1 MNIWIIDNDIIM
13 EIAYFIYLKIKLF
26 ASCVTYHIDNKLLML
41 PIILTYFHRKMLT
54 ILSHLS

>member
-1 MNIWIIDNDIIM
+1 M